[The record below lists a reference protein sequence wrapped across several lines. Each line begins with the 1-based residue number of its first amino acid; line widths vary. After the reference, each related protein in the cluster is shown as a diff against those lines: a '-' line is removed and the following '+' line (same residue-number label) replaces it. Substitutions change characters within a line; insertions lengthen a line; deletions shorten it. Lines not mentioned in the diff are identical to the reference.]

1 MLKYSLM
8 ALKIG
13 VHLPFDQ
20 KSYVKSVA
28 FDKKYLAGP
37 YCAMLYLVY
46 WVHQMETIG
55 KILEEAG
62 IE

>member
-1 MLKYSLM
+1 M
-8 ALKIG
+8 ALNIG
-13 VHLPFDQ
+13 VHLTFDPKFHVEFVAIDQ
-20 KSYVKSVA
+20 KI
-28 FDKKYLAGP
+28 LGRP